1 MSLVRWDPFA
11 DVDSLFNRMM
21 PRSGRFPRLAM
32 EDDGGVTF
40 EWSPTADIS
49 ETEKEYLVRAELP
62 GLNKD
67 EVKVTVGDGALTIAG
82 ERKQQ
87 KEDKNEK
94 FHRVESY
101 YGSFTRTFSLPDN
114 VDADAIR
121 CESKD
126 GMLTV
131 HIPKTGA
138 KKPKEIAVQ

>member
-67 EVKVTVGDGALTIAG
+67 EVKVTVAATQ
-82 ERKQQ
+82 RW
-87 KEDKNEK
+87 
-94 FHRVESY
+94 HRVVGYAGGIRLPRSEESWCPR
-101 YGSFTRTFSLPDN
+101 GSVR
-114 VDADAIR
+114 
-121 CESKD
+121 
-126 GMLTV
+126 
-131 HIPKTGA
+131 
-138 KKPKEIAVQ
+138 